1 MPVQR
6 LRFLL
11 WLAVLIALRAQ
22 PTARADYASEVL
34 ADGPLAYWRFE
45 DGSAGTVLGN
55 FETAVDSVGAYAGT
69 YLWGGLADGPQL
81 SSGVP
86 GIGQT
91 AVHFVRGTT
100 SQDGEYI
107 QSDSLGNF
115 GSSID
120 NNGATFEFWV
130 RNLEDNPASNRL
142 FGISNNR
149 PESTPTTQFSFG
161 FEDLQERFGGPA
173 DSVFLR
179 NENNEAWAYM
189 IDDSAVDIKD
199 GNWHHVAWVIDSGV
213 PANGTRI
220 YLDGQLATF
229 IPAIFDGVT
238 DLTPKPLANFA
249 DFDKGFILGGEHLS
263 TALPGSYTI
272 NSMVDEFAIYGRA
285 LSQSEIQTHLAGVP
299 VATVFHWNHDG
310 LGSWTGGN
318 WTPQDGVIAS
328 RPDANNATAV
338 LGGAISAP
346 RTVAVQADITVKTL
360 QFDSS
365 QSYVVAGGGSVNLD
379 ANTGNASISVT
390 QGSHQ
395 LQAVVNLH
403 DNTVANI
410 SAGATLEV
418 NNRLNLQGHTLTKTG
433 TGNLA
438 INNIVDLDGG
448 SLVGTSGSISGS
460 GSILG
465 DLENPSG
472 TVSPGNSPGALQIH
486 GNYTQGVAGTLQVEL
501 AAGEHDVLQVSGT
514 AALAGTLQVS
524 LLDGFQPAAG
534 DRFDILQSASIV
546 GTFDAIQL
554 APLTNGRRWDV
565 SELYSTGSLVV
576 AVPEPATGGL
586 LATLLCL
593 GLIGVR
599 RRVKV
604 AAPLA
609 AIAGVLF
616 GSAAAARA
624 DYVSAVLASNP
635 EAYWRFEDGAVGAV
649 LNGATAA
656 DATGNH
662 PGTYLNI
669 VSDVAQLTDGPQMIA
684 GAPGVGGTAAHFVGT
699 SSTAG
704 DLIRF
709 TTLGNVGSNIDNN
722 GLTFEFL
729 LKNPEP
735 STVSNRIFGMS
746 TDRPV
751 SGAPGRK
758 YTMSFG
764 FSDLNLDGVP
774 GNEDAL
780 FLRDDTDD
788 TAWAYATNLGGVDI
802 EDGNW
807 HHVVWVIDPGI
818 PTDGTRFYVDGN
830 LVPLVAP
837 TTGLFTP
844 KALSDF
850 SNFDKDFT
858 LGAEHLTTAVPG
870 SAPNGLFRTFAR
882 NSIVD
887 EFAVYSDALTQQ
899 EIAAHIAEITA
910 TTFQWKTPGLGD
922 WNLGGNW
929 EAVDGVV
936 GALPNSNT
944 MTGIFGAALTEPTVV
959 ATEAVVTAKTLQF
972 DNTNTVIAG
981 NGSVQLQAN
990 TGSASLLVTQGSH
1003 QFQADVDL
1011 ASNTTAN
1018 ISGGAVLEM
1027 NNRFSLNGNTLT
1039 KSGSGSLLINNN
1051 QNTGTGS
1058 VSVSGG
1064 VLGGGGRVSGN
1075 LTNAA
1080 GGTVAPGA
1088 SAGVLTVQGNY
1099 IQQPGSTLAI
1109 EIGGLTEGQSYD
1121 VLNVTGSMTLNG
1133 GTLSVSLIDGFM
1145 PAAGNSFDILDFASR
1160 IGSFTTLNLQ
1170 GGAGSWNT
1178 SQLLTT
1184 GTITFTGS
1192 ASVAGD
1198 YNGNGTVDA
1207 ADYVV
1212 WRNTLRPS
1220 ITPGT
1225 GADGTGDGVI
1235 NQADYNFWKSRFGAT
1250 SGSGSGNTGVPEP
1263 TAAALLGLLL
1273 VAAIG
1278 RGATCKRLG

>member
-1 MPVQR
+1 MTVQR

-11 WLAVLIALRAQ
+11 WLAVLIALHAQ
-22 PTARADYASEVL
+22 STARADYASEVL

-55 FETAVDSVGAYAGT
+55 FETAVDSAGAHAGT

-130 RNLEDNPASNRL
+130 RNLEENVSLNRL

-149 PESTPTTQFSFG
+149 PDSTPTTQFSFG

-189 IDDSAVDIKD
+189 IDDSAVDITD
-199 GNWHHVAWVIDSGV
+199 GNWHHVAWVIDPGV
-213 PANGTRI
+213 PTNGTRI

-238 DLTPKPLANFA
+238 DLTPKPLSNFA

-263 TALPGSYTI
+263 TAVPGSFTL

-285 LSQSEIQTHLAGVP
+285 LSQSEIQTHFASVP

-318 WTPQDGVIAS
+318 WTPQDGVVANK
-328 RPDANNATAV
+328 PDANNATAV

-346 RTVAVQADITVKTL
+346 RTVAVQADITVKTV

-379 ANTGNASISVT
+379 ANTGNASIAVT
-390 QGSHQ
+390 QGNHQ

-410 SAGATLEV
+410 AAGATLEV

-460 GSILG
+460 GTILG

-472 TVSPGNSPGALQIH
+472 TVSPGSSPGVLQIY
-486 GNYTQGVAGTLQVEL
+486 GNYTQGAEGTLHLEL
-501 AAGEHDVLQVSGT
+501 AANEHDVLQVSGT

-524 LLDGFQPAAG
+524 LLDGFQPGVG

-546 GTFDAIQL
+546 GTFDAIRL
-554 APLTNGRRWDV
+554 APLGAGLRWDA
-565 SELYSTGSLVV
+565 SALYSSGNLLVT
-576 AVPEPATGGL
+576 AVPEPASVCL
-586 LATLLCL
+586 L
-593 GLIGVR
+593 GLCCTWLIAVR
-599 RRVKV
+599 RRAMP
-604 AAPLA
+604 AALPLLA
-609 AIAGVLF
+609 VFALGGF
-616 GSAAAARA
+616 GNAARA
-624 DYVSAVLASNP
+624 DYASAVVADGP
-635 EAYWRFEDGAVGAV
+635 VAFWQFEDGNSGAI
-649 LNGATAA
+649 LNNAPAA
-656 DATGNH
+656 DAMGNH
-662 PGTYLNI
+662 AGTYLA
-669 VSDVAQLTDGPQMIA
+669 SGDADGPQLVA
-684 GAPGVGGTAAHFVGT
+684 GAPGLGGNAVHFVRT
-699 SSTAG
+699 SANVG
-704 DLIRF
+704 DYILF
-709 TTLGNVGSNIDNN
+709 DALGNVGSNIDNN
-722 GLTFEFL
+722 GLTFEFF
-729 LKNPEP
+729 LKNQHAEVTLNRLFGISNNRPGP
-735 STVSNRIFGMS
+735 ITNLSTQL
-746 TDRPV
+746 
-751 SGAPGRK
+751 
-758 YTMSFG
+758 SFG
-764 FSDLNLDGVP
+764 FEDLQSRFGGP
-774 GNEDAL
+774 GDSV
-780 FLRDDTDD
+780 FLRDDTGDAWSNMVDD
-788 TAWAYATNLGGVDI
+788 SVVNMK
-802 EDGNW
+802 DGNW
-807 HHVVWVIDPGI
+807 HHVAWVIEPGV
-818 PTDGTRFYVDGN
+818 PAGGTRFYIDGQ
-830 LVPLVAP
+830 LMTLIPAGTDGTTDLGPKPLSTFA
-837 TTGLFTP
+837 
-844 KALSDF
+844 
-850 SNFDKDFT
+850 NFDKGFV
-858 LGAEHLTTAVPG
+858 LGGENNRSGVPISHTIDG
-870 SAPNGLFRTFAR
+870 M
-882 NSIVD
+882 VD
-887 EFAVYSDALTQQ
+887 EFAVYSKALTAQQ
-899 EIAAHIAEITA
+899 IAAHVALVTA
-910 TTFQWKTPGLGD
+910 TTFQWKTFGLGD
-922 WNLGGNW
+922 WSLGGNW

-936 GALPNSNT
+936 GALPNSNK

-959 ATEAVVTAKTLQF
+959 VTEATVTAKSLQF
-972 DNTNTVIAG
+972 DNANTVIAG

-1018 ISGGAVLEM
+1018 VSGGAVLEM

-1039 KSGSGSLLINNN
+1039 KSGSGTVLINNN

-1075 LTNAA
+1075 LTNAS

-1099 IQQPGSTLAI
+1099 VQQSGSTLAI
-1109 EIGGLTEGQSYD
+1109 EIGGLSEGQTYD

-1133 GTLSVSLIDGFM
+1133 GTLNVSLIDGFM
-1145 PAAGNSFDILDFASR
+1145 PAAGNSFDILDFTSLT
-1160 IGSFTTLNLQ
+1160 GGFTSLVLQ

-1192 ASVAGD
+1192 ATVAGD
-1198 YNGNGTVDA
+1198 YNGNGIVDA
-1207 ADYVV
+1207 ADYTV

-1220 ITPGT
+1220 VTPGT

-1250 SGSGSGNTGVPEP
+1250 SGSGAGNTAVPEP
-1263 TAAALLGLLL
+1263 TALTLLGVLL
-1273 VAAIG
+1273 VATIG
-1278 RGATCKRLG
+1278 GRATRKAVG